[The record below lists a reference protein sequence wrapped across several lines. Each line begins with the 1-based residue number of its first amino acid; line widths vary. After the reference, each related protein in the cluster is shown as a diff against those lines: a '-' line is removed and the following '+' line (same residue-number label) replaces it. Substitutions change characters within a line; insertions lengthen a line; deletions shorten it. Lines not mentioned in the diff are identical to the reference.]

1 MLKDLLTVAAASLG
15 SIIVLFLISKM
26 IGSKQI
32 SQLNMFDYINGIT
45 IGSIAAEMAT
55 ALETDFIRPLLAMLV
70 YGAAAVLFSYIN
82 HKSIRWRRV
91 LEGRAVILL
100 EDGKIYRDNLKKM
113 RLDLNEFL
121 TQCRVQGF
129 FHLGDIELALIEPN
143 GSISILPKSE
153 KRPVIPEDLKLSPDR
168 EEVEVNVIM
177 DGKIL
182 SENLKHMGKD
192 EGWLEKQLIQQKIS
206 KLSDVFL
213 ATLTKSNT
221 LSIYVNKNRT
231 TGHDI
236 FQ

>member
-55 ALETDFIRPLLAMLV
+55 ALETDFLRPLLAMLI
-70 YGAAAVLFSYIN
+70 YGAAAVLFSYVN
-82 HKSIRWRRV
+82 HKSVRCRRV

-129 FHLGDIELALIEPN
+129 FHLGDIELAIIEPN

-153 KRPVIPEDLKLSPDR
+153 KRPIIPEDLKLSPDR

-192 EGWLEKQLIQQKIS
+192 ESWLEKQLIQQKIS

-231 TGHDI
+231 TEHDI